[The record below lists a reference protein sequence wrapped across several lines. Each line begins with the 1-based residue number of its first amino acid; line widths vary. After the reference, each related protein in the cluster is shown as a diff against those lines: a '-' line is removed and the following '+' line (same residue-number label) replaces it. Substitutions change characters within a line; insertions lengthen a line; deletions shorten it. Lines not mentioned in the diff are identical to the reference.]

1 MTGYRLAL
9 SARADIIEILD
20 HTDARFGA
28 AARLR
33 YEALLITA
41 LRDIAADP
49 TRPGTLDRPE
59 LGAGA
64 RTWHLRGSRDRARTG
79 SGTVRSPRHLLLFRI
94 DPDAT
99 VVIARVLY
107 DGMELARHLP
117 AEQDWQ

>member
-9 SARADIIEILD
+9 SARADIIDILA
-20 HTDARFGA
+20 HTEARFGT

-49 TRPGTLDRPE
+49 ARLGTLDRPE

-64 RTWHLRGSRDRARTG
+64 RTWHLRGSRERARTG
-79 SGTVRSPRHLLLFRI
+79 SGIVKRPRHLLLFRI
-94 DPDAT
+94 DPDVT

-117 AEQDWQ
+117 SEQDWQ